1 MLPGVIYKGRQ
12 QSEHVNGEATVTD
25 MRYEAPETLDAAVGL
40 LSSESGV
47 AKVFAG
53 GTDVMVQIH
62 LDMIEPDLIVDVKN
76 IAEMREVVEEDG
88 AWRFGAAVTGKELMD
103 HAGFNAAWPG
113 VMDGVRLIGSVQV
126 RGRATVGGNLCNASP
141 AADSVPPM
149 IAADAVASVIGPDGR
164 REIPMAD
171 IVTGP
176 GQTSLKDGEIVV
188 SFQLPKRPPHSGDA
202 YLRFTPRT
210 EMDIAVVGCGVN
222 LTVDPDGT
230 CTAARVALGAVAAKP
245 LLVEDA
251 ARALIGTK
259 LDDDAMAALAAA
271 ASAACS
277 PIDDKRGTI
286 EYRTEVAGVL
296 AQRAASIALE
306 RAKS

>member
-1 MLPGVIYKGRQ
+1 
-12 QSEHVNGEATVTD
+12 
-25 MRYEAPETLDAAVGL
+25 MRYEVPETLDAAVGL
-40 LSSESGV
+40 LASESGV

-53 GTDVMVQIH
+53 GTDVMVQLH
-62 LDMIEPDLIVDVKN
+62 LDLIEPDLIVDVKN
-76 IAEMREVVEEDG
+76 IPEMREVVEEDG
-88 AWRFGAAVTGKELMD
+88 RWRFGAAVTGKELMD
-103 HAGFNAAWPG
+103 NSAFNAAWPG

-149 IAADAVASVIGPDGR
+149 IAADAIASVIGPNGR
-164 REIPMAD
+164 RDIPLAD

-176 GQTSLKDGEIVV
+176 GQTSLVEGEIVV
-188 SFQLPKRPPHSGDA
+188 SFKLPKRPANSGDA

-222 LTVDPDGT
+222 ITLDDAGS
-230 CTAARVALGAVAAKP
+230 CIAARVSLGAVAARP
-245 LLVEDA
+245 LLVEGA
-251 ARALIGTK
+251 ADALIGTK
-259 LDDDAMAALAAA
+259 VNDDAMEALAGA
-271 ASAACS
+271 ASAACE

-296 AQRAASIALE
+296 AQRAAAIALE